1 MTRTIYISDRLEG
14 TMLSRVLLHELAH
27 AVMVSYGLLD
37 DIHSLVRPEHWVEAE
52 EWVCNF
58 MANYATVIFN
68 AAYEILGTDAWMAV
82 PYELE
87 KMIG

>member
-1 MTRTIYISDRLEG
+1 
-14 TMLSRVLLHELAH
+14 MLSRVLLHELAH

-37 DIHSLVRPEHWVEAE
+37 DIHGLVRPEHWVEAE